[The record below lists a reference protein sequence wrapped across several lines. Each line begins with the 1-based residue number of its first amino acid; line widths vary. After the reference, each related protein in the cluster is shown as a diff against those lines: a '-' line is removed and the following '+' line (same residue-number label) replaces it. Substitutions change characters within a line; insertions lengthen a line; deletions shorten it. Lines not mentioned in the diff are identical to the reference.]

1 MQRQESNY
9 SEDVKGYQPR
19 NPKRK
24 QTWNTST
31 AADAHAEVMAEYLAE
46 TVSLTS
52 LRQDQAHTSRR
63 SLTGAHW
70 FDVACRSPSPSR
82 STTLGPT

>member
-9 SEDVKGYQPR
+9 SEDVKGYQPQ

-24 QTWNTST
+24 ATWNTST

-46 TVSLTS
+46 TVSFIKLDVDT
-52 LRQDQAHTSRR
+52 R
-63 SLTGAHW
+63 SI
-70 FDVACRSPSPSR
+70 
-82 STTLGPT
+82 GPA